1 MNITWIEHKGA
12 PVTIDPDLGYEA
24 IRGELRSLIVMHE
37 PRRQPLIVKVRR
49 AGLGQSIAPDNSCL
63 WVSGFLNDY
72 YIVYV

>member
-24 IRGELRSLIVMHE
+24 IRGELRSLIVMHQ
-37 PRRQPLIVKVRR
+37 PRQRPLIVKVRR
-49 AGLGQSIAPDNSCL
+49 DGLGQSIAPDNSRL
-63 WVSGFLNDY
+63 WVSGFLHDY